1 MLPEKV
7 VKLTLP
13 FFPFIQPGE
22 TRPRKSVRVRPRDAL
37 DLEHL
42 MEAMSPSLLAT
53 VRISGKPWSVISVYS
68 PYSPDIHVMLMESS
82 TDRYLPGPEWTP
94 DDEGDGLMRLW
105 TIILEFLA
113 RREENATIHA
123 GYNWSPRSWGLEEEK
138 TGFQSVP
145 TKWHPMLWGWPP
157 FAEEGGTGF
166 EWIDA
171 ATLSEAERRILGE
184 NDYAEPFGAWIKER
198 LENSFSTGPEFRE
211 LFPAGNWRI
220 DGRGIEVRL
229 EGSVLDVL
237 GKPGFFRRILGPL
250 SRGLEGI
257 MRDLTEALTS
267 IDCRRMDAVLRNV
280 ERGEL
285 VDLDTLRAAPSM
297 RGEDEI
303 RDLFAD
309 KGIPPSLLE
318 LVLDPL
324 RRRCREEGDPYSRW
338 RKGFGYSLVFGGS
351 SRGRS
356 GTLRIM
362 PGIYIG
368 PGGVVEAEGVVI
380 ERPEVIRH
388 NDGEALEKSRG
399 YWALKDWIR
408 SQSEGPL
415 HCNG

>member
-22 TRPRKSVRVRPRDAL
+22 ASPRKSARVRPVDAL

-53 VRISGKPWSVISVYS
+53 VEIRGKPWSVISVYS

-82 TDRYLPGPEWTP
+82 TDRYLPGPEWIP

-105 TIILEFLA
+105 TFILEFLA

-123 GYNWSPRSWGLEEEK
+123 GYNWSPRSWGVEEEK

-157 FAEEGGTGF
+157 FAAEGGAGF

-171 ATLSEAERRILGE
+171 AALSRAERRILGE
-184 NDYAEPFGAWIKER
+184 NDYAEPFGAWIEER
-198 LENSFSTGPEFRE
+198 LEDSFSARPEFRE
-211 LFPAGNWRI
+211 LFPGRNWRI

-229 EGSVLDVL
+229 EGSVLEVL
-237 GKPGFFRRILGPL
+237 RKPGFFRRILGPL

-257 MRDLTEALTS
+257 MRDLTEALTF
-267 IDCRRMDAVLRNV
+267 IDCRQMDDVLRGV
-280 ERGEL
+280 ERGES
-285 VDLDTLRAAPSM
+285 VDLNTLRATPSM
-297 RGEDEI
+297 RGEEEI
-303 RDLFAD
+303 RDHFEG
-309 KGIPPSLLE
+309 KGIPLSLLE

-324 RRRCREEGDPYSRW
+324 RRRCGEEGDPYFQW
-338 RKGFGYSLVFGGS
+338 RKGFGYSLVFGGP

-380 ERPEVIRH
+380 ERPEVIH
-388 NDGEALEKSRG
+388 DDDKDALEKSRV

-408 SQSEGPL
+408 SRSEGEL
-415 HCNG
+415 HFNG